1 VKSSTCTA
9 CREGGPNILYLLLDK
24 AEREVYLDLNEKRS
38 ARDNIR
44 EPKPERSVARPSMKE
59 EERK

>member
-1 VKSSTCTA
+1 
-9 CREGGPNILYLLLDK
+9 LYLLLDK
-24 AEREVYLDLNEKRS
+24 PEREVYLDLNEKRS